1 MSRSL
6 VVKLVVGIAIVSI
19 VVVCY
24 VFLKDYASLEYV
36 KSQRAAFADYYE
48 ANRGLVLAA
57 FFAGY
62 VAVTAF
68 SLPGAAVMTLV
79 AGALFGVWVGTLLVS
94 FASTIGATL
103 AFLVARFV
111 LGESLQ
117 AKYGDR
123 LKVINDGMEREGAFY
138 LFALRLI
145 PAFPFFLVNL
155 LMALTRIPIWTFY
168 WVSQTGMLAG
178 TVAYV
183 YAGTEL
189 AKVESAGDVLSPTLL
204 MAFVVLGL
212 LPLVAKRGVAW
223 VRMRRQTTAE

>member
-103 AFLVARFV
+103 AFLVARFI
-111 LGESLQ
+111 LGESP
-117 AKYGDR
+117 AGEVTATA

-145 PAFPFFLVNL
+145 PAFSLFLGQFVDGVDEDSDLDFL
-155 LMALTRIPIWTFY
+155 LGQPD
-168 WVSQTGMLAG
+168 
-178 TVAYV
+178 
-183 YAGTEL
+183 
-189 AKVESAGDVLSPTLL
+189 GDVGRYGRLCLCGDR
-204 MAFVVLGL
+204 AGEGGVGRGCVVADFVDGFVLGL

>member
-1 MSRSL
+1 
-6 VVKLVVGIAIVSI
+6 
-19 VVVCY
+19 
-24 VFLKDYASLEYV
+24 
-36 KSQRAAFADYYE
+36 
-48 ANRGLVLAA
+48 
-57 FFAGY
+57 
-62 VAVTAF
+62 
-68 SLPGAAVMTLV
+68 MTLV

-117 AKYGDR
+117 EKYGDR